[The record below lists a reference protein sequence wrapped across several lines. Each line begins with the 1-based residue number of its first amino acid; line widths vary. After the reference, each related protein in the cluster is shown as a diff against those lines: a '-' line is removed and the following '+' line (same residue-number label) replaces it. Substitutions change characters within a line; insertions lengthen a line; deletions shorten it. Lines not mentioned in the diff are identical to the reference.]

1 VLRRTLVVLLLG
13 GVLAAGC
20 GASRHETRWFSLT
33 ERYEPHGDFYASVLI
48 RVDPITLQPLNRRG
62 LRLGDAATSRVF
74 SPDGRT
80 LALGGTNFG
89 QIAFV
94 DLSRPTKTTRLTVAP
109 EAEKRGVEI
118 EVHEWPR
125 RARLVA
131 VATDDGVWWAPHPSR
146 LLIVDPQRRRVV
158 RRMSLRGTVLSSV
171 SLLDG
176 TTALLIANARFP
188 TVVIVRPDGS
198 IWRKHLRRLGLGG
211 RDGVRVRGVYYK
223 PERDPA
229 LATDGHERIFIVVSD
244 RPIAEVRPHSNRV
257 TYHLVHLS
265 HRYLS
270 SPPPSEPGTGG
281 VHLRFS
287 ASATWLD
294 NDQLAIGGLDEL
306 PGRLPVGIGHGD
318 RQRALEIVDT
328 RTWKR
333 TKTIPAFYCRRVP
346 SVTLCAAAT
355 GGFPPDGKGTRGPS
369 LVAYDPQWRPV
380 YDKRSPQL
388 WWSVT
393 GGRLLAGSADGR
405 TISELDPESGHVIRR
420 IRPAPLANDMWP
432 LDLISWTPHCRHRS
446 DTDVVTPMCGR

>member
-1 VLRRTLVVLLLG
+1 
-13 GVLAAGC
+13 
-20 GASRHETRWFSLT
+20 
-33 ERYEPHGDFYASVLI
+33 
-48 RVDPITLQPLNRRG
+48 
-62 LRLGDAATSRVF
+62 
-74 SPDGRT
+74 
-80 LALGGTNFG
+80 
-89 QIAFV
+89 
-94 DLSRPTKTTRLTVAP
+94 
-109 EAEKRGVEI
+109 
-118 EVHEWPR
+118 
-125 RARLVA
+125 
-131 VATDDGVWWAPHPSR
+131 
-146 LLIVDPQRRRVV
+146 
-158 RRMSLRGTVLSSV
+158 M

-211 RDGVRVRGVYYK
+211 RDGVRLRGVYYK

-328 RTWKR
+328 RPWKR

-432 LDLISWTPHCRHRS
+432 LDLISWTPAHCRHRS

>member
-1 VLRRTLVVLLLG
+1 
-13 GVLAAGC
+13 
-20 GASRHETRWFSLT
+20 ASRHETRWFSLT

-48 RVDPITLQPLNRRG
+48 RVDPITLQPLDRRG
-62 LRLGDAATSRVF
+62 LRVGDAATSHVF

-158 RRMSLRGTVLSSV
+158 RRMSLRGTVLSTV

-223 PERDPA
+223 PERDTA
-229 LATDGHERIFIVVSD
+229 LATDGHGRIFIVVSD
-244 RPIAEVRPHSNRV
+244 RPIAEVR
-257 TYHLVHLS
+257 L
-265 HRYLS
+265 
-270 SPPPSEPGTGG
+270 
-281 VHLRFS
+281 
-287 ASATWLD
+287 
-294 NDQLAIGGLDEL
+294 
-306 PGRLPVGIGHGD
+306 
-318 RQRALEIVDT
+318 
-328 RTWKR
+328 
-333 TKTIPAFYCRRVP
+333 
-346 SVTLCAAAT
+346 
-355 GGFPPDGKGTRGPS
+355 
-369 LVAYDPQWRPV
+369 
-380 YDKRSPQL
+380 
-388 WWSVT
+388 
-393 GGRLLAGSADGR
+393 
-405 TISELDPESGHVIRR
+405 
-420 IRPAPLANDMWP
+420 
-432 LDLISWTPHCRHRS
+432 
-446 DTDVVTPMCGR
+446 